1 MTKAMCMRVSHMSWA
16 SVNCWT
22 LRNTCS
28 RWIDEIATMVEA
40 TLILS
45 EPASILPSHEI
56 SLPSALSKRLT
67 KFS

>member
-1 MTKAMCMRVSHMSWA
+1 MMVSHMILP
-16 SVNCWT
+16 SVNCAE

-45 EPASILPSHEI
+45 EPASIFPSQFT
-56 SLPSALSKRLT
+56 SPSALSKRLT